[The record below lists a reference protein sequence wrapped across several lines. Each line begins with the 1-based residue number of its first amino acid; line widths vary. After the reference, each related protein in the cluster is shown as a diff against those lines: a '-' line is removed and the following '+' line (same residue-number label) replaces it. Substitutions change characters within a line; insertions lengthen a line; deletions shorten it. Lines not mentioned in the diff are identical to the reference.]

1 MARLLGEL
9 SRGSDAGDET
19 DGVLLMG
26 ALAEG
31 ARHSAAALGA
41 ALRRESSTAVTS
53 RSRAPQP
60 GNSAAG
66 VDQVRLR
73 VRLRD
78 RDSDRVEHAGGHPLP

>member
-60 GNSAAG
+60 GSAAA